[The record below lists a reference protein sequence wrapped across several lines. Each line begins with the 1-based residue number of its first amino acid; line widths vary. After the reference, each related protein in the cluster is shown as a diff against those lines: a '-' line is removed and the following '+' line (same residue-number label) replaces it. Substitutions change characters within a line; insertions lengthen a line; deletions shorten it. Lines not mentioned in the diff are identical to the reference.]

1 MKKIDF
7 NVNPKN
13 YKHWKIEI
21 DKNVCN
27 LIFNVDED
35 KGLIGDY
42 KLKLNSYDLGVDIEL
57 YDVLQR
63 LRFEYPQL
71 NLIIIKSGNERAFSA
86 GANIKMLAEASHAHK
101 VNFCKYTNETR
112 NFIESSSSESGQ
124 YFICS
129 IEGVCADDIRA
140 GFKIGYVY
148 GLDCLG
154 LCDVEEVVVALQI
167 FDRICERRASK
178 FLFLKLMRLN
188 HCAHGSVEDHN
199 VR

>member
-71 NLIIIKSGNERAFSA
+71 NL
-86 GANIKMLAEASHAHK
+86 NI
-101 VNFCKYTNETR
+101 
-112 NFIESSSSESGQ
+112 
-124 YFICS
+124 
-129 IEGVCADDIRA
+129 
-140 GFKIGYVY
+140 
-148 GLDCLG
+148 
-154 LCDVEEVVVALQI
+154 
-167 FDRICERRASK
+167 
-178 FLFLKLMRLN
+178 
-188 HCAHGSVEDHN
+188 HN
-199 VR
+199 